1 MQGLIA
7 GLALVL
13 AGAGL
18 VWLAWVGSQRR
29 LPADRWGGHDAHQ
42 AAASPL
48 GVGGGAVATC
58 GVGVMAVGLDVVGTV
73 LVAVALVALSATVVV
88 AAVAAR
94 RAAHNP

>member
-1 MQGLIA
+1 MRGLIV

-18 VWLAWVGSQRR
+18 VWLAWLGSQRR
-29 LPADRWGGHDAHQ
+29 LSANRWGGHDAHQ
-42 AAASPL
+42 AAAGPL

-73 LVAVALVALSATVVV
+73 LAAVALVALTTSIGLAVVV
-88 AAVAAR
+88 GH
-94 RAAHNP
+94 RAGRSG